1 MKIGVCKSKMQL
13 SKFIK
18 YLTTRRLRQHLRYS
32 KLLQPRGLILSVTNI
47 AVTKKI
53 LSSSSLRNAPG
64 PGLFSTIICAQINT
78 NVYWQLILQC
88 YCDYINFKSINMTTN
103 LYQKSCTTD
112 HVLWKRLHSCLQFNY
127 FPVVLVWHHA
137 HSGGD
142 LIT

>member
-1 MKIGVCKSKMQL
+1 MKIGVCKARIQL
-13 SKFIK
+13 SKYIT
-18 YLTTRRLRQHLRYS
+18 YINTGWLRKHLSIS
-32 KLLQPRGLILSVTNI
+32 KWLQPGDLTLSVTNT
-47 AVTKKI
+47 AVTGKI
-53 LSSSSLRNAPG
+53 LSSSSFRNTLG
-64 PGLFSTIICAQINT
+64 PYWFTTITCVQNHT